1 MAKAA
6 GSIAFAGLPN
16 QYTIITI
23 NDGQSA
29 AYSTLKLGVQ
39 VNDSSVSNV
48 FLSGALG
55 GASNNTVEGNASNLV
70 TVYQAGNTT
79 RRPFFDFSISAY
91 GTSFSDFR
99 SAFKDGGTHAAKFQF
114 KQPGFGGLTIDFVD
128 VSSGFTATSGL
139 GSYGRKNGTGDYTI
153 NLNSITNL
161 TNTLNTMKSILTAA
175 NTAGEMDLYTSQL
188 TVSSGYLRVMDDR
201 ATSAA
206 NVLSLALI
214 PADGETWTEVPAG
227 VAAFTV
233 SSNRASTKIADVRA
247 ANEVVYAARGASGE
261 SSSTLTKEQFAT
273 YIGALINNL
282 PIQIGATVSGATV
295 SLENEVDG
303 SAGNVTITTTDS
315 TNITLSGMAGGGS
328 SAGGSIGM
336 AKRLQISAAQMALS
350 SSGGLSGSDDPKSA
364 LMLSYTGLAGVS
376 AAGDD
381 DLLALHVDGQLVPK
395 KIKISE
401 LIGSIAA
408 GSDTQVQFNDGGAFG
423 GNSAL
428 VFNKNANALTASNF
442 SASLGQFAQL
452 HVHANSIK
460 IGDTVLS
467 ESDLEQ
473 VDGLTAGTVAAS
485 KAVVVDS
492 NKDITGFRNVTATGY
507 FEIGSAQLTEAE
519 MEQLDGITAGTAA
532 ASKAVV
538 LDSNKDV
545 SGLRNASGA
554 IFSGS
559 GVSTLHKLT
568 ADAITADGAITAGS
582 SFIIGSADL
591 NEADMEKLDGITDGT
606 AAANKAVV
614 VDANKDVSGLRNV
627 SAAVLS
633 GSGTSTLHKL
643 NADAVTATGAITA
656 GSSFIIGSADL
667 NEADMEKLD
676 GITNGTVAAS
686 KAVVVDANKDA
697 SGFRHVT
704 ATGAVTAG
712 TSLIIGSADMNEADL
727 EKLDGIT
734 AGTAAASKALVLD
747 SAGRIGTIT
756 QLTASYAKI
765 TELDVVT
772 LNSVSQTE
780 TTLEIQD
787 KLIVSALSA
796 SSANADGGG
805 LKIGGGQEAVGHAS
819 VEYSHSGTKMLHK
832 LGATTIASVKPTGV
846 DVVGQLSGSGLVVA
860 ASASFDGA
868 VTAGTSFIIGSA
880 DLNEAD
886 MEKLDGITN
895 GTVAASKAVV
905 VDANKDASGFRNVT
919 ATGAFIIGDA
929 NLNEADMEQLD
940 GITAGTVAASKAVV
954 VDSNKDASGFRHVT
968 ATGAL
973 TAGTSIIIGSADLNE
988 ADLEKLD
995 GITDGTAAASKALV
1009 LDSNK
1014 DASGVRNLS
1023 AAVLSGSGQSTLHDV
1038 ALDKATIAGTAN
1050 AAIFS
1055 GSGVSTLHKLTADAV
1070 TVDGAVTAGSFVIGS
1085 ADISEAEL
1093 EQIDGITAG
1102 TVAASKAVVVDA
1114 NKDASGFRHVTA
1126 TGALTAGT
1134 SLIIGSADLNEADME
1149 QIDGITAG
1157 TVAASKAVV
1166 VDSNKDASGF
1176 RILSGSGTSTLHGLT
1191 SDTVSVGSSFSLG
1204 GTAFAATAVELNTI
1218 ADVSAGGDHVA
1229 AVDVSAD
1236 HFLFRD
1242 GGNTGA
1248 HKVESFADLATAQAG
1263 AGLLATNGVFSIV
1276 SKQDRGIATA
1286 SFDGDGSATYGF
1298 LPLSAAPA
1306 DDACVSV
1313 YLNGLLQSQSSSLSG
1328 ITDHWDYK
1336 YSNQRIIWSPGTDVA
1351 VGDEIVIKYI
1361 AQS

>member
-6 GSIAFAGLPN
+6 GSIAFAGLPA

-39 VNDSSVSNV
+39 VNDSAQTSV

-55 GASNNTVEGNASNLV
+55 GASNNTVAGNASDLV

-79 RRPFFDFSISAY
+79 RRPFFDFSIAAY

-99 SAFKDGGTHAAKFQF
+99 SAFKDGGTHPAKFQF
-114 KQPGFGGLTIDFVD
+114 KQPGFGGITIDFVD
-128 VSSGFTATSGL
+128 ASSGFVATSGL

-161 TNTLNTMKSILTAA
+161 SNTLNSMKSILTAA

-188 TVSSGYLRVMDDR
+188 TVSSNYLRVMDDR

-214 PADGETWTEVPAG
+214 PADGESWTEVPAG

-233 SSNRASTKIADVRA
+233 ATDRGNNKIADVRT
-247 ANEVVYAARGASGE
+247 ANEVVYAARGSSGE

-282 PIQIGATVSGATV
+282 PIQITATVSSATV
-295 SLENEVDG
+295 SLENDVDG
-303 SAGNVTITTTDS
+303 SSGNVTITTTDS
-315 TNITLSGMAGGGS
+315 TNITLSGMSGGG

-336 AKRLQISAAQMALS
+336 AKRLQISAAQMAIS

-376 AAGDD
+376 SAGDD

-460 IGDTVLS
+460 IGDTTLS
-467 ESDLEQ
+467 EGDLEV

-614 VDANKDVSGLRNV
+614 VDANKDVSSLRNV

-747 SAGRIGTIT
+747 SAGRIGTIS

-832 LGATTIASVKPTGV
+832 IGSSTVLSVKPTGV
-846 DVVGQLSGSGLVVA
+846 DAVGQLSGSGLVTG
-860 ASASFDGA
+860 ASASF
-868 VTAGTSFIIGSA
+868 
-880 DLNEAD
+880 
-886 MEKLDGITN
+886 
-895 GTVAASKAVV
+895 
-905 VDANKDASGFRNVT
+905 
-919 ATGAFIIGDA
+919 
-929 NLNEADMEQLD
+929 
-940 GITAGTVAASKAVV
+940 
-954 VDSNKDASGFRHVT
+954 
-968 ATGAL
+968 
-973 TAGTSIIIGSADLNE
+973 
-988 ADLEKLD
+988 
-995 GITDGTAAASKALV
+995 
-1009 LDSNK
+1009 
-1014 DASGVRNLS
+1014 
-1023 AAVLSGSGQSTLHDV
+1023 
-1038 ALDKATIAGTAN
+1038 
-1050 AAIFS
+1050 
-1055 GSGVSTLHKLTADAV
+1055 
-1070 TVDGAVTAGSFVIGS
+1070 DGAVTAGSFVIGS

-1134 SLIIGSADLNEADME
+1134 SIIIGSADLNEADLE
-1149 QIDGITAG
+1149 QLDGLTAG

-1176 RILSGSGTSTLHGLT
+1176 RHVTATGALTAGTSIIIGSADLNEADMEKLDGITNGTAAAAKAVVLDSNKDVSGLRNVSGAIFSGSGVSTLHKLTADAVTADGAITAGSSFIIGSADLNETDLEKLDGITNGTVAANKALVADANLDVSGVRILSASGTSTMHKINVDALTADGAVTAGSSFIIGSADLNETDLEKLDGITNGTVAANKAVVVDGNADASGFRALSGSGTSTLHGLT
-1191 SDTVSVGSSFSLG
+1191 SDVLSVGSSFSLG
-1204 GTAFAATAVELNTI
+1204 GTAVAATAAELNTI
-1218 ADVSAGGDHVA
+1218 ADVSAGGSHVA
-1229 AVDVSAD
+1229 AVDVAAD
-1236 HFLFRD
+1236 HFIFRD

-1276 SKQDRGIATA
+1276 SKQDRAIATA

>member
-6 GSIAFAGLPN
+6 GSIAFAGLPA

-39 VNDSSVSNV
+39 VNDSAQTSV

-55 GASNNTVEGNASNLV
+55 GASNNTVAGNASDLV

-79 RRPFFDFSISAY
+79 RRPFFDFSIAAY

-99 SAFKDGGTHAAKFQF
+99 SAFKDGGTHPAKFQF
-114 KQPGFGGLTIDFVD
+114 KQPGFGGITIDFVD
-128 VSSGFTATSGL
+128 ASSGFTATSGL

-161 TNTLNTMKSILTAA
+161 SNTLNSMKSILTAA

-188 TVSSGYLRVMDDR
+188 TVSSNYLRVMDDR

-214 PADGETWTEVPAG
+214 PADGESWTEVPAG

-233 SSNRASTKIADVRA
+233 ATDRGNNKIADVRT
-247 ANEVVYAARGASGE
+247 ANEVVYAARGSSGE
-261 SSSTLTKEQFAT
+261 SNSTLTKEQFAT

-282 PIQIGATVSGATV
+282 PIQITATVSSATV
-295 SLENEVDG
+295 SLENDVDG
-303 SAGNVTITTTDS
+303 SSGNVTITTTDS
-315 TNITLSGMAGGGS
+315 TNITLSGMSGGGS

-336 AKRLQISAAQMALS
+336 AKRLQISAAQMAIS

-376 AAGDD
+376 SAGDD

-408 GSDTQVQFNDGGAFG
+408 GSDKQVQFNDGGAFG

-428 VFNKNANALTASNF
+428 TFNKNHNALTASNF

-460 IGDTVLS
+460 IGDTTLS
-467 ESDLEQ
+467 EADLEV

-545 SGLRNASGA
+545 SGLRNVSGA

-614 VDANKDVSGLRNV
+614 VDANKDVSSLRNV

-676 GITNGTVAAS
+676 GIT
-686 KAVVVDANKDA
+686 D
-697 SGFRHVT
+697 
-704 ATGAVTAG
+704 
-712 TSLIIGSADMNEADL
+712 
-727 EKLDGIT
+727 
-734 AGTAAASKALVLD
+734 GTAAANKALVLD
-747 SAGRIGTIT
+747 SAGRIGTIS

-805 LKIGGGQEAVGHAS
+805 FKIGGGQEAVGHAS

-832 LGATTIASVKPTGV
+832 IGSSTVLSVKPTGV
-846 DVVGQLSGSGLVVA
+846 DAVGQLSGSGLVTG
-860 ASASFDGA
+860 ASASF
-868 VTAGTSFIIGSA
+868 
-880 DLNEAD
+880 
-886 MEKLDGITN
+886 
-895 GTVAASKAVV
+895 
-905 VDANKDASGFRNVT
+905 
-919 ATGAFIIGDA
+919 
-929 NLNEADMEQLD
+929 
-940 GITAGTVAASKAVV
+940 
-954 VDSNKDASGFRHVT
+954 
-968 ATGAL
+968 
-973 TAGTSIIIGSADLNE
+973 
-988 ADLEKLD
+988 
-995 GITDGTAAASKALV
+995 
-1009 LDSNK
+1009 
-1014 DASGVRNLS
+1014 
-1023 AAVLSGSGQSTLHDV
+1023 
-1038 ALDKATIAGTAN
+1038 
-1050 AAIFS
+1050 
-1055 GSGVSTLHKLTADAV
+1055 
-1070 TVDGAVTAGSFVIGS
+1070 DGAVTAGSFVIGS

-1134 SLIIGSADLNEADME
+1134 SIIIGSADLDETDMEKLDGITNGTAAAAKAVVLDSNKDVSGLRNVSGAIFSGSGVSTLHKLTADAVTADGAITAGSSFIIGSADLNETDLE
-1149 QIDGITAG
+1149 KLDGITNG
-1157 TVAASKAVV
+1157 TVAANKALVADANLDVSGVRILSASGTSTMHKINVDALTADGAVTAGSSFIIGSADLNETDLEKLDGITNGTVAANKAVV
-1166 VDSNKDASGF
+1166 VDGNADASGF
-1176 RILSGSGTSTLHGLT
+1176 RALSGSGTSTLHGLT
-1191 SDTVSVGSSFSLG
+1191 SDVLSVGSSFSLG
-1204 GTAFAATAVELNTI
+1204 GTAVAATAAELNTI
-1218 ADVSAGGDHVA
+1218 ADVSAGGSHVA
-1229 AVDVSAD
+1229 AVDVAAD
-1236 HFLFRD
+1236 HFIFRD

-1263 AGLLATNGVFSIV
+1263 AGVLATNGVFSIV
-1276 SKQDRGIATA
+1276 SKQDRAIATA
-1286 SFDGDGSATYGF
+1286 SFDGDGSSTYGF

>member
-6 GSIAFAGLPN
+6 GSIAFAGLPA

-39 VNDSSVSNV
+39 VNDSAQTSV

-55 GASNNTVEGNASNLV
+55 GASNNTVAGNASDLV

-79 RRPFFDFSISAY
+79 RRPFFDFSIAAY

-99 SAFKDGGTHAAKFQF
+99 SAFKDGGTHPAKFQF
-114 KQPGFGGLTIDFVD
+114 KQPGFGGITIDFVD
-128 VSSGFTATSGL
+128 ASSGFTATSGL

-161 TNTLNTMKSILTAA
+161 SNTLNSMKSILTAA

-188 TVSSGYLRVMDDR
+188 TVSSNYLRVMDDR

-214 PADGETWTEVPAG
+214 PADGESWTEVPAG

-233 SSNRASTKIADVRA
+233 ATDRGNNKIADVRT
-247 ANEVVYAARGASGE
+247 ANEVVYAARGSSGE

-282 PIQIGATVSGATV
+282 PIQITATVSSATV
-295 SLENEVDG
+295 SLENDVDG
-303 SAGNVTITTTDS
+303 SSGNVTITTTDS
-315 TNITLSGMAGGGS
+315 TNITLSGMSGGGS

-336 AKRLQISAAQMALS
+336 AKRLQISAAQMAIS

-376 AAGDD
+376 SAGDD

-408 GSDTQVQFNDGGAFG
+408 GSDKQVQFNDGGAFG

-428 VFNKNANALTASNF
+428 TFNKNHNALTASNF

-460 IGDTVLS
+460 IGDTTLS
-467 ESDLEQ
+467 EGDLEV

-545 SGLRNASGA
+545 SGLRNVSGA

-614 VDANKDVSGLRNV
+614 VDANKDVSSLRNV

-747 SAGRIGTIT
+747 SAGRIGTIS

-805 LKIGGGQEAVGHAS
+805 FKIGGGQEAVGHAS

-832 LGATTIASVKPTGV
+832 IGSSTVLSVKPTGV
-846 DVVGQLSGSGLVVA
+846 DAVGQLSGSGLVTG
-860 ASASFDGA
+860 ASASF
-868 VTAGTSFIIGSA
+868 
-880 DLNEAD
+880 
-886 MEKLDGITN
+886 
-895 GTVAASKAVV
+895 
-905 VDANKDASGFRNVT
+905 
-919 ATGAFIIGDA
+919 
-929 NLNEADMEQLD
+929 
-940 GITAGTVAASKAVV
+940 
-954 VDSNKDASGFRHVT
+954 
-968 ATGAL
+968 
-973 TAGTSIIIGSADLNE
+973 
-988 ADLEKLD
+988 
-995 GITDGTAAASKALV
+995 
-1009 LDSNK
+1009 
-1014 DASGVRNLS
+1014 
-1023 AAVLSGSGQSTLHDV
+1023 
-1038 ALDKATIAGTAN
+1038 
-1050 AAIFS
+1050 
-1055 GSGVSTLHKLTADAV
+1055 
-1070 TVDGAVTAGSFVIGS
+1070 DGAVTAGSFVIGS

-1134 SLIIGSADLNEADME
+1134 SIIIGSADLDETDMEKLDGITNGTAAAAKAVVLDSNKDVSGLRNVSGAIFSGSGVSTLHKLTADAVTADGAITAGSSFIIGSADLNETDLE
-1149 QIDGITAG
+1149 KLDGITNG
-1157 TVAASKAVV
+1157 TVAANKALVADANLDVSGVRILSASGTSTMHKINVDALTADGAVTAGSSFIIGSADLNETDLEKLDGITNGTVAANKAVV
-1166 VDSNKDASGF
+1166 VDGNADASGF
-1176 RILSGSGTSTLHGLT
+1176 RALSGSGTSTLHGLT
-1191 SDTVSVGSSFSLG
+1191 SDVLSVGSSFSLG
-1204 GTAFAATAVELNTI
+1204 GTAVAATAAELNTI
-1218 ADVSAGGDHVA
+1218 ADVSAGGSHVA
-1229 AVDVSAD
+1229 AVDVAAD
-1236 HFLFRD
+1236 HFIFRD

-1276 SKQDRGIATA
+1276 SKQDRAIATA